1 MAALTIGAKAPEFDL
16 KTLDGK
22 RFSLSDEL
30 AHRPVVLVFF
40 KVSCPT
46 CQYALPFSRDCIRA
60 TGVTASH

>member
-1 MAALTIGAKAPEFDL
+1 MAALTIGTKAPEFDL

-40 KVSCPT
+40 KV
-46 CQYALPFSRDCIRA
+46 
-60 TGVTASH
+60 